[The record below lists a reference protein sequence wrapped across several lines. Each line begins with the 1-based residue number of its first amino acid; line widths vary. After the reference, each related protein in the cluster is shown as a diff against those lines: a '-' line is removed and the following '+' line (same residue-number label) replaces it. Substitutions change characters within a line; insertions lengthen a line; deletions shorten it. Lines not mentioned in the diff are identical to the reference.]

1 MTVTGIN
8 HIATLSTDLD
18 RTVRFYA
25 DAFDGQKVFEMA
37 AEGDHPRMAI
47 VELGAG
53 FSLNIFEVP
62 EDSIVG
68 DRRRQGGRG
77 PIDHFAI
84 GVENRA
90 ALDATGERLLAAGAE
105 LGEVQQ
111 LGDMW
116 SLFFRDVDG
125 MELEVVAPLDDV
137 A

>member
-8 HIATLSTDLD
+8 HLATLSTELD
-18 RTVRFYA
+18 RTVRFYTE
-25 DAFDGQKVFEMA
+25 AFDGQKVFEMA

-47 VELGAG
+47 VELGGG

-62 EDSIVG
+62 ADSIVG

-77 PIDHFAI
+77 PIDHYAI
-84 GVENRA
+84 GVESRG
-90 ALDATGERLLAAGAE
+90 ALDAMGERLLAAGAE

-125 MELEVVAPLDDV
+125 MELEVVAPLEDV